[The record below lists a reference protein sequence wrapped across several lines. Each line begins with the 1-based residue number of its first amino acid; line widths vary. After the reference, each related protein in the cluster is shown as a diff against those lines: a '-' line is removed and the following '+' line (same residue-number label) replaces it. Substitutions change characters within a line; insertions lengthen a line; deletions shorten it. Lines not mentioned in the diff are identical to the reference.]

1 MIYIARGTLVAMVP
15 VAFAGDSMV
24 QVISM
29 GSILVLFAG
38 LQCKLWPWRT
48 EFANYAGPVLD
59 FSHCATGLGRSS
71 RPDGP
76 DLT

>member
-1 MIYIARGTLVAMVP
+1 MIYIVRGTLVAMVP

-38 LQCKLWPWRT
+38 LQSRLWPWRT
-48 EFANYAGPVLD
+48 EFANYADQVRCWAP
-59 FSHCATGLGRSS
+59 A
-71 RPDGP
+71 
-76 DLT
+76 